1 LIEAW
6 RIVAE
11 KHAAEAMKGEG
22 AKRFGGRWNSPGT
35 PLIYA
40 ASSRSLAMLEI
51 LVHIDPVIPYLFFP
65 IRFHE
70 SLVETMSLSMLSDGW
85 DTEPPNVISKS
96 IGDAW
101 IAAASSPVLS
111 VPSVIVP
118 KETNYLLNP
127 AHLQFAMIEV
137 GSPEACRFDSRLIS
151 R

>member
-1 LIEAW
+1 
-6 RIVAE
+6 
-11 KHAAEAMKGEG
+11 
-22 AKRFGGRWNSPGT
+22 
-35 PLIYA
+35 
-40 ASSRSLAMLEI
+40 MLEI

-127 AHLQFAMIEV
+127 AHPQFAMIEV